1 MKNIIDKIFNDN
13 DFIKLYISDKYNNQI
28 SYYANYSKKA
38 ANFYLV
44 VYLSEI
50 ESNFLSEQVPD
61 YYDAVKEM
69 ESGYDERM
77 DKNLSMLIC
86 INSDRFDN
94 NTLSDVVFELEEDP
108 YFFKKYVFEYN
119 RVQLEQLEILFNN
132 IKDSNSTL
140 NSIVNNAKYFLD
152 FKSSNKNTETLLYE
166 ICTRLM
172 IKLPFLGL
180 NKQQEDIEDLSQEI
194 NKVLNDEQL
203 LELNSNL
210 MDVDVNDV
218 DLIEQ
223 LIEIWE
229 GGKNE

>member
-1 MKNIIDKIFNDN
+1 MKTIIEKIFNDN
-13 DFIKLYISDKYNNQI
+13 NFIRLYINDKYNNQM
-28 SYYANYSKKA
+28 SFYANYSKKA

-44 VYLSEI
+44 VYFSEI

-61 YYDAVKEM
+61 YYDAIKEM

-119 RVQLEQLEILFNN
+119 RFQLEQLKILFSN
-132 IKDSNSTL
+132 ILDSNSIL
-140 NSIVNNAKYFLD
+140 NSIVNNSNYFLD
-152 FKSSNKNTETLLYE
+152 FKSSNKSTETLLYE

-172 IKLPFLGL
+172 IKLPFIGL
-180 NKQQEDIEDLSQEI
+180 NKKQEAIEDLTSEI
-194 NKVLNDEQL
+194 NKVLNNKQL

-210 MDVDVNDV
+210 IDVDVNEV